1 MLPSF
6 DMNVGVDQGSAFLPI
21 LSALYFLPFLYILEN
36 RLKILKIPI
45 SILFFIDDGLLIVQ
59 SKSLLLSN
67 SLLFYSY
74 NIKFSISLDR
84 KAHFTS
90 FHSTYSLLAVLSFA
104 LRISRST

>member
-6 DMNVGVDQGSAFLPI
+6 DMNVGVDQGSALLPI

-84 KAHFTS
+84 KAHFTP